1 LLNHLATF
9 TGVGK
14 STVARLFA
22 KILVDSGIRTVGDAD
37 KIVVIKNTLLSSN
50 KPFLHFAQSPNIIE
64 TTAQKVKDDG
74 SDKFRETEKSAMGG
88 VLFIDEAY
96 DLDPVGDFKGKP
108 IVNELLTL
116 CEDQRDNISVILA
129 GYEDD
134 FQKKFFAY
142 NPGLK
147 SRFKE
152 VIFEDFDRKEL
163 STIWIDSRERM
174 KWKEE
179 EGVCDVAIRR
189 LLKKSGR
196 KGFGNA
202 REVRRLLES
211 ATRKALSRQDE
222 TFSPDDMII
231 EIRDVIGDDPRLKN
245 DKLQRILAEINEKI
259 GWHRVKDRINEL
271 IDLCGRNYQQE
282 LMGKPPFEIFLNRMF
297 LGNPG

>member
-1 LLNHLATF
+1 L
-9 TGVGK
+9 
-14 STVARLFA
+14 
-22 KILVDSGIRTVGDAD
+22 LVDSGIRT
-37 KIVVIKNTLLSSN
+37 
-50 KPFLHFAQSPNIIE
+50 SPNIIE

-96 DLDPVGDFKGKP
+96 DLDPVGDFKGKT

-282 LMGKPPFEIFLNRMF
+282 LMGKPPFEIFVSWQSRLVRNACTPCIEETT
-297 LGNPG
+297 LLI